1 MSRRQALLF
10 VGAAVLA
17 GLLLGVW
24 WLDRAPEARQTKALE
39 RDSTAA
45 VEPSAGAVTLYF
57 PGADGLLHPE
67 VRGLDT
73 AADGAELARRIVVG
87 LLAGPDT
94 ADLFA
99 PLPSSTAVSTVV
111 LGTDGVLYLD
121 LASSEHP
128 LPPVAGSQRELLA
141 AYSLVNSICMNVPRI
156 RGVALLWN
164 GEQRTTFA
172 GNLDTTR
179 PLTPDRRLVG
189 AG

>member
-1 MSRRQALLF
+1 MTRRQALLF
-10 VGAAVLA
+10 VGVAVVVGLLVGTLWFRRAPRPAAPTVADPAAPDLVAAVA
-17 GLLLGVW
+17 G
-24 WLDRAPEARQTKALE
+24 
-39 RDSTAA
+39 S
-45 VEPSAGAVTLYF
+45 VTLYF

-73 AADGAELARRIVVG
+73 QVDGSELARRIVAG

-99 PLPSSTAVSTVV
+99 PLPSSTQIAAVV
-111 LGTDGVLYLD
+111 LGSDGVLYLD
-121 LASSEHP
+121 LASDEFAT
-128 LPPVAGSQRELLA
+128 PPAAGSQRELLA
-141 AYSLVNSICMNVPRI
+141 AYSLVNSICANVPRI

-164 GEQRTTFA
+164 GEERTTFA

-179 PLTPDRRLVG
+179 PLAPNRRLVS